1 MNNRLRVLLV
11 EDNPGDAY
19 LIEELLPLEGP
30 MVFTVEN
37 VPRLKEALERI
48 DTDRFNLV
56 LLDLGLPDS
65 DGLKTLRAL
74 RSHASH
80 LPIIVLTGNSDER
93 TGLAAVR
100 DGAQDYLIKGQ
111 ISKHLLIRS
120 IHYAVA
126 RKQAENTLKSL
137 NDTLEERVLDR
148 TAQLTAANT
157 TLQLEIAERKQVE
170 AALRKSE
177 EQLRAINDDL
187 EWRVEQRTRELQT
200 TQKQYLHVEKL
211 SAIGKLSAS
220 IAHEF
225 NNPLQGILSILNGL
239 KKRAILEEE
248 DRELLEAAIGEGM
261 RIKDLIH
268 SLQDFNR
275 PTSGRKA
282 MMDVHHSL
290 DAILLLQKSD
300 FNGRRIAVIRDY
312 TEGLPP
318 IRAVPDQIK
327 QVFLNLLTNAA
338 DACQQPHGRV
348 ITVRTGWQDEKV
360 AVTIKDTGIGIK
372 PEDLEHIFRPFF
384 TTKPEVK
391 GTGLGLSVSYGIVK
405 SHQGEIQVE
414 SQPGEGT
421 VFTVLLPING
431 DEEAALESNAL

>member
-157 TLQLEIAERKQVE
+157 TLQLEIAV
-170 AALRKSE
+170 AE
-177 EQLRAINDDL
+177 E
-187 EWRVEQRTRELQT
+187 
-200 TQKQYLHVEKL
+200 
-211 SAIGKLSAS
+211 
-220 IAHEF
+220 
-225 NNPLQGILSILNGL
+225 
-239 KKRAILEEE
+239 
-248 DRELLEAAIGEGM
+248 
-261 RIKDLIH
+261 
-268 SLQDFNR
+268 
-275 PTSGRKA
+275 
-282 MMDVHHSL
+282 
-290 DAILLLQKSD
+290 
-300 FNGRRIAVIRDY
+300 
-312 TEGLPP
+312 
-318 IRAVPDQIK
+318 
-327 QVFLNLLTNAA
+327 
-338 DACQQPHGRV
+338 
-348 ITVRTGWQDEKV
+348 
-360 AVTIKDTGIGIK
+360 
-372 PEDLEHIFRPFF
+372 
-384 TTKPEVK
+384 
-391 GTGLGLSVSYGIVK
+391 
-405 SHQGEIQVE
+405 
-414 SQPGEGT
+414 
-421 VFTVLLPING
+421 
-431 DEEAALESNAL
+431 